1 MNRKIK
7 GFFWIGVYLLIT
19 LGPLFILLIGPRP
32 VGREFWRD
40 LSVGLGFCGLSMMGL
55 QFVLTA
61 RFKEMKAPYGID
73 IVYFFH
79 RQISYVI
86 LILIISHPVL
96 LFIFEPKNLELL
108 NPITA
113 PWAARLGVTAIVVT
127 ILLVAFSVWRK
138 KFRLE
143 YDQWRIWHGVMAIA
157 VIAFAMVHVE
167 MRGYYLNTLWKQIF
181 WGLFGVLWVVVL
193 VWIRVIKPLLLIR
206 KPYKVVSVIEER
218 GNAWTMVLRPDGHS
232 GLRFKPGQF
241 AWLSVWDSPIKD
253 HEHPFSISSSAENDT
268 TLAFTIKELGD
279 FTSTIKNLEPE
290 HTVYVDGPYGS
301 FSVDRHPSAREYV
314 FIAGGVGI
322 TPIMSTLRTLADR
335 GDGRPLTL
343 LYANKD
349 LDSMIFYEEIETLKT
364 RLQLKVI
371 PVLEKPLKNWTG
383 ERGYLNAEIL
393 SKYIPDERVKDR
405 FEVFICGP
413 SPMMDAVED
422 ALTKI
427 GVPAGDFHSERFDFV

>member
-19 LGPLFILLIGPRP
+19 LGPLFILLAGPRP
-32 VGREFWRD
+32 AGREFWRD

-108 NPITA
+108 NLITA
-113 PWAARLGVTAIVVT
+113 PWAARLGVAAIVVT
-127 ILLVAFSVWRK
+127 ILLVAFSIWRK

-143 YDQWRIWHGVMAIA
+143 YDQWRIWHGVLAIA

-167 MRGYYLNTLWKQIF
+167 LRGYYLNTLWKQIF

-193 VWIRVIKPLLLIR
+193 AWIRVIKPLLLIR

-218 GNAWTMVLRPDGHS
+218 GNAWTMVLRPEGHP
-232 GLRFKPGQF
+232 GLKFKPGQF
-241 AWLSVWDSPIKD
+241 AWLSVWDSPLKD
-253 HEHPFSISSSAENDT
+253 HEHPFSISSSAENDK
-268 TLAFTIKELGD
+268 TLAFSIKELGD
-279 FTSTIKNLEPE
+279 FTSTIKNLKPE

-301 FSVDRHPSAREYV
+301 FSVDRHPSAREYI

-349 LDSMIFYEEIETLKT
+349 LDSMTFCEEIETLKT
-364 RLQLKVI
+364 RLHLKFV
-371 PVLEKPLKNWTG
+371 PVLEKPSEGWTG

-393 SKYIPDERVKDR
+393 SHYIPDERVQDR

-413 SPMMDAVED
+413 SPMMDAVEN
-422 ALTKI
+422 ALVKL

>member
-1 MNRKIK
+1 MKRTIK
-7 GFFWIGVYLLIT
+7 GIFWIGVYLLIT
-19 LGPLFILLIGPRP
+19 LGPLFILLVGPRP
-32 VGREFWRD
+32 AGREFWRD

-61 RFKEMKAPYGID
+61 RFKEVKAPYGID

-86 LILIISHPVL
+86 LAFIISHPVL
-96 LFIFEPKNLELL
+96 LFIFEPGNLELL

-113 PWAARLGVTAIVVT
+113 PWAARLGVAAIILT

-143 YDQWRIWHGVMAIA
+143 YDKWRIWHGVLAIA
-157 VIAFAMVHVE
+157 VMAFAMVHVE

-181 WGLFGVLWVVVL
+181 WGLFGVLWVAVL
-193 VWIRVIKPLLLIR
+193 AWIRVIKPLLLMR
-206 KPYKVVSVIEER
+206 KPYKVVMVSAER
-218 GNAWTMVLRPDGHS
+218 GNAWSMVLRPEGHS
-232 GLRFKPGQF
+232 GFKFHPGQF
-241 AWLSVWDSPIKD
+241 AWLSVWDSPFKD
-253 HEHPFSISSSAENDT
+253 HEHPFSISSSAENDK
-268 TLAFTIKELGD
+268 TLTFTIKELGD
-279 FTSTIKNLEPE
+279 FTATIKNLKPE

-301 FSVDRHPSAREYV
+301 FSIDRHPSAGKYV

-335 GDGRPLTL
+335 GDKRPLTL
-343 LYANKD
+343 IYANRD
-349 LDSMIFYEEIETLKT
+349 LDSMTFYDEIETLKT
-364 RLQLKVI
+364 KLQLTVV
-371 PVLEKPLKNWTG
+371 PVLEKPSDDWTG

-393 SKYIPDERVKDR
+393 SKYIPAERVQNR

-413 SPMMDAVED
+413 GPMMDAVEN
-422 ALTKI
+422 ALVQI